1 MKNKIAVITG
11 ATSGIG
17 KEFANALATKGYDLI
32 ITGRRKNKLN
42 KVAQGIELNTGVTV
56 KAYIVDLTKE
66 VEFSKFIIEIQK
78 QDNIEYLVNNAGYGA
93 EDSFTDGNYES
104 QLDMLKVHVMSTM
117 KLCHSVIKQ
126 MKKNKKGY
134 IINVSS
140 MAGFN
145 TFPSSAMYCSTKAFL
160 INFSQCL
167 AMEVEKQNITVQVL
181 CPGFTRTD
189 FHSKLQ
195 MDDNMLKNK
204 GLVRWMSTKQV
215 VDISLKNIHKNLKVI
230 VIPGFSNKL
239 LYFISKFVPR
249 NLYYKVAMK
258 GWELMD

>member
-17 KEFANALATKGYDLI
+17 KEFANALAIRGYDLI
-32 ITGRRKNKLN
+32 ITGRREKKLSE
-42 KVAQGIELNTGVTV
+42 VAKDIELNTGVSV
-56 KAYIVDLTKE
+56 KSYIVDLTKE
-66 VEFSKFIIEIQK
+66 TEFSKFIMEVQEK
-78 QDNIEYLVNNAGYGA
+78 DSIEYLINNAGYGA
-93 EDSFTDGNYES
+93 EYAFTEGNYES
-104 QLDMLKVHVMSTM
+104 QLDMLKVHVMATM
-117 KLCHSVIKQ
+117 NLCHSIIKQ

-160 INFSQCL
+160 ISFSQCL
-167 AMEVEKQNITVQVL
+167 AMEVKKQNINVQAL

-189 FHSKLQ
+189 FHSRLE
-195 MDDNMLKNK
+195 MDDKMLKNK

-215 VDISLKNIHKNLKVI
+215 VDISLKNIQKNLKVI
-230 VIPGFSNKL
+230 VIPGFSNKV

-249 NLYYKVAMK
+249 SLYYKVASK